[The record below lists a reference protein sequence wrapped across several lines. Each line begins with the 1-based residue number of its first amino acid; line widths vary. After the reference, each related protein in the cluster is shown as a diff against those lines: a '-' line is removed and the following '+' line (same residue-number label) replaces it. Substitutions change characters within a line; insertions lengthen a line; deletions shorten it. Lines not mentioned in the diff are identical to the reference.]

1 MYHIGQFTPLLD
13 QEKDDVEN
21 ISFVQN
27 TVLKAVVNST

>member
-1 MYHIGQFTPLLD
+1 MYHVGLFSSLLD